1 MEEKTLYTSQTL
13 INVKKK
19 KKMQSKIKVS
29 VNYDTM
35 YIPPNLNS

>member
-13 INVKKK
+13 INVKK